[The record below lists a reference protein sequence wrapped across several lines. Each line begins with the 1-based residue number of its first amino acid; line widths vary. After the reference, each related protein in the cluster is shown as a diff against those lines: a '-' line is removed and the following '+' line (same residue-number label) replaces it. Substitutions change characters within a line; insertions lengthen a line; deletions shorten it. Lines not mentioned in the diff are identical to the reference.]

1 MPLDLT
7 PEGQSVGSARLPF
20 TEQIDFFRRK
30 LNLPSDRWDDI
41 QRSAHDRGFIVAGAQ
56 KADLLQDMKD
66 AVDRAIADGTTLERF
81 RADFE
86 EIVARNGWH
95 GWTGEDSEAGR
106 AWRTRTIYMTNL
118 ATSYSAGRLRQL
130 RDPDLKRLRPYWL
143 YKHSDSVLH
152 PRPLHVSWNGL
163 TLPAEHPWF
172 KTHYPPNGWG
182 CQCRVIAVS
191 RAQAVRMG
199 GRIAEAA
206 PDDGEDPKTGL
217 PAGIDKGFDYMPGDR
232 ADSSLADLVREK
244 LVRLTPRIRAALEAY
259 VQAPLSRLRERGRGR
274 GEP

>member
-1 MPLDLT
+1 VPLLDIA
-7 PEGQSVGSARLPF
+7 PDGQAVISARLPF
-20 TEQIDFFRRK
+20 QEQIDFFRRK
-30 LNLPSDRWDDI
+30 LGLPSDRWDDI
-41 QRSAHDRGFIVAGAQ
+41 QRAAHDRGFIVAGAQ

-81 RADFE
+81 REDFE
-86 EIVARNGWH
+86 EIVGRHGWH

-106 AWRTRTIYMTNL
+106 AWRTRTIYLTNL
-118 ATSYSAGRLRQL
+118 ATSYAAGRLKQL
-130 RDPDLKRLRPYWL
+130 RDPDLKRLRPYWM

-163 TLPAEHPWF
+163 TLPADHKWF
-172 KTHYPPNGWG
+172 RAHYPPNGWG
-182 CQCRVIAVS
+182 CQCRVVAVS
-191 RAQAVRMG
+191 RAQAERMG
-199 GRIAEAA
+199 GRIVEEA

-244 LVRLTPRIRAALEAY
+244 LVRLTPQIRAALADY
-259 VQAPLSRLRERGRGR
+259 AARVLK
-274 GEP
+274 